1 MNCQDCAEY
10 GSDFCKYCED
20 RLTEA
25 RKPQPPRWK
34 RAGPNGE
41 KVIEFSNGRKFKLE
55 KNLDHNERHT
65 GEWKVLEWDKR
76 RREWS
81 WHDTFSPQWHAKD
94 MVMKM
99 SGLKESV
106 DPHPDVVKAYKKTLD
121 AEDQAADY
129 NHRSNKARVTRAA
142 NHLSKKIAQHHPDLD
157 MKGKIA
163 LRTKLQ
169 NMKEEAMTA
178 ADAGIPQDTKDMGPR
193 LPKHI
198 LRRRLGVPINM
209 TDRRRKKEKVPVLLK
224 RFRKYMDG

>member
-25 RKPQPPRWK
+25 RKPQPPLWK

-41 KVIEFSNGRKFKLE
+41 KEITFPNGRKFMLD

-65 GEWKVLEWDKR
+65 GEWKVFEWDKKK
-76 RREWS
+76 REWV
-81 WHDTFSPQWHAKD
+81 WVDTYSPQWHAKD

-99 SGLKESV
+99 SGL
-106 DPHPDVVKAYKKTLD
+106 
-121 AEDQAADY
+121 
-129 NHRSNKARVTRAA
+129 
-142 NHLSKKIAQHHPDLD
+142 
-157 MKGKIA
+157 
-163 LRTKLQ
+163 
-169 NMKEEAMTA
+169 KEEAMTA